1 MKSAMLLKRC
11 VVPRSYLMLR
21 FLSSANKPSSEKK
34 EGELHFE
41 KQKTRSSGDFG
52 PTSDDAR
59 SFAKA
64 GVKTQ
69 GQKIEEGRASDTG
82 FDTSTKRSDNEF
94 TSEPIMGD
102 LRSSQPKKGQA
113 LQSQRNFSTI
123 VMLHEF
129 KPTAASVRYLTED
142 SNRGMDKSYRGID
155 KSDRDRGMD
164 KGNRG
169 KKDDERTHDDST
181 QDQQQQKKSSTKS
194 NQSAS
199 DNSELGTD
207 SAARQENWRGASKLV
222 NRD

>member
-1 MKSAMLLKRC
+1 VLR
-11 VVPRSYLMLR
+11 YL
-21 FLSSANKPSSEKK
+21 STSNKTSSEKK

-41 KQKTRSSGDFG
+41 STKTRSSGDFG
-52 PTSDDAR
+52 PTGSDDTR
-59 SFAKA
+59 SFSKA
-64 GVKTQ
+64 SSKTQ

-82 FDTSTKRSDNEF
+82 FDTSAKRSDNEF
-94 TSEPIMGD
+94 TSQPIMGD
-102 LRSSQPKKGQA
+102 LRSSQPKKGQP

-123 VMLHEF
+123 AMLHEF
-129 KPTAASVRYLTED
+129 KPTAASARYLTED
-142 SNRGMDKSYRGID
+142 SNRGMD

-169 KKDDERTHDDST
+169 KKDDERAQDDST
-181 QDQQQQKKSSTKS
+181 QDQQKKSSTKS
-194 NQSAS
+194 NRSTS